1 MLITVS
7 ILNGSEH
14 DLEASYERDLH
25 LQEIDSFDFHSQSKF
40 HTLINFSYSISLFSA
55 LMYFNLS
62 N

>member
-25 LQEIDSFDFHSQSKF
+25 LQEIDSFDFHSQSKLHIF
-40 HTLINFSYSISLFSA
+40 INSVSISLFSA
-55 LMYFNLS
+55 LMFFNLS
-62 N
+62 K